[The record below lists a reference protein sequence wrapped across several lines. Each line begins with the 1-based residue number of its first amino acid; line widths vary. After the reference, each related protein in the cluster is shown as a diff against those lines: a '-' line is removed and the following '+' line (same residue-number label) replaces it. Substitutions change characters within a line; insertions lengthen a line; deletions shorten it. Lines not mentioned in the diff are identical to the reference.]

1 MILGY
6 KKQEEMEEVK
16 EERKRK
22 KIVCGYISLQLQYK
36 IMGKNHILVFQND
49 TLPGVKGKKQGTRRD
64 TGRILNVSVEF

>member
-22 KIVCGYISLQLQYK
+22 KIILKGEIVRFFKTTDKNK
-36 IMGKNHILVFQND
+36 IL
-49 TLPGVKGKKQGTRRD
+49 T
-64 TGRILNVSVEF
+64 